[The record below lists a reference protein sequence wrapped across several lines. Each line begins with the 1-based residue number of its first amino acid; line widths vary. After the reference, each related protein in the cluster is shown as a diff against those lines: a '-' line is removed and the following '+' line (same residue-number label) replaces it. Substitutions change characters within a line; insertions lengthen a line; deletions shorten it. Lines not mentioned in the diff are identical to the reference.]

1 MLKKANIQKNSIQSV
16 LKQPIPDQMEEIK
29 SNAPNKKTQVIMIE
43 GFDMVAGDVKDFECA
58 SKEQAALICADYLND
73 STQVAAYSE
82 SRKRIWIKDM
92 TKVNRP
98 NVNPDVSLFYFG
110 QQQKPEIT

>member
-1 MLKKANIQKNSIQSV
+1 
-16 LKQPIPDQMEEIK
+16 
-29 SNAPNKKTQVIMIE
+29 MIE
-43 GFDMVAGDVKDFECA
+43 GFDMMTGDVKDFECA
-58 SKEQAALICADYLND
+58 SKEHAALICADNLND

-98 NVNPDVSLFYFG
+98 TVNPDFSLFYFG
-110 QQQKPEIT
+110 QKQKPEIT